1 LPDGKIIEVVA
12 TGGIGDFEVDG
23 GVEKGCV
30 PQVSGQ
36 HRESMLRGSPA
47 FFDGLESIDGKG
59 MAQTMGRGWIEDDI
73 AHLLSWLSDA
83 DLSDGM
89 VEEEPDLLIRDRIK
103 VFAGK

>member
-1 LPDGKIIEVVA
+1 MPDGKIVEVVA

-59 MAQTMGRGWIEDDI
+59 MAQTMGRPATPKYGRVKARLE
-73 AHLLSWLSDA
+73 APRVA
-83 DLSDGM
+83 T
-89 VEEEPDLLIRDRIK
+89 
-103 VFAGK
+103 